1 MTQFPNYKSFKSFGD
16 WDFGHYLIIGA
27 WNLVIFILG
36 HSSIEILHEVY
47 HLFPVYFPPGD
58 LGFSHLF

>member
-36 HSSIEILHEVY
+36 HSAIEILH
-47 HLFPVYFPPGD
+47 
-58 LGFSHLF
+58 